1 VERTDAGEDG
11 SEAGAGTL
19 AAAGT
24 GTADGVVLAAETGVR
39 AVVVVSEG
47 TNEFPEPAS

>member
-1 VERTDAGEDG
+1 VESTDAVEDG

-39 AVVVVSEG
+39 AVGVVPKG
-47 TNEFPEPAS
+47 TNELPEPAS